1 MSITEKIKAQTDIT
15 KKQYT
20 NKTTNKESTL
30 ENQIQYMTLIIVF
43 ANIVVIVKNLIVLF
57 SNQSICFYTNL

>member
-20 NKTTNKESTL
+20 NKTINKELTL
-30 ENQIQYMTLIIVF
+30 KSQIQYMTLIIF
-43 ANIVVIVKNLIVLF
+43 FENIIMIVKNLIVLF